1 MIGRMGALQYLW
13 RYRWL
18 YVLALP
24 AVAAVIVFNYLPI
37 YGISLAFRDFNAS
50 LGPFRSPWSKPLF
63 YNFWFLQ
70 DSEFWY
76 VLRNTVRI
84 SVVKFVF
91 SWPAPIVLALLL
103 NEVRRPGFKRVVQ
116 TISYLPHFISWV
128 ILAGITYR
136 VLGFE
141 ADSPINLVRSLFGL
155 PSVALMGDQSFFLP
169 LVVITAIFKE
179 VGWGTIIYLAA
190 MSTVNPELYE
200 QGEIDGAGR
209 LRQAWNIT
217 LPGILP
223 IIAILLVLQVPAILQ
238 AGLDQIWNL
247 ANPATRRVAYITDIY
262 VIRIG
267 LMQGQYSF
275 ATAVGLIYSVV
286 GLALTLIANRVSKGS
301 VGHGIF

>member
-1 MIGRMGALQYLW
+1 MGALQYLW

-103 NEVRRPGFKRVVQ
+103 NEVRRSRLQARGADDQLPPPLHLLGDPGRHHLPRPGFRGRQPDQPGPRPVRPGPGCADGRSVLLSAAGGDHGDLQ
-116 TISYLPHFISWV
+116 GGGLGHDHLPGRHEHHQS
-128 ILAGITYR
+128 R
-136 VLGFE
+136 
-141 ADSPINLVRSLFGL
+141 
-155 PSVALMGDQSFFLP
+155 ALR
-169 LVVITAIFKE
+169 
-179 VGWGTIIYLAA
+179 
-190 MSTVNPELYE
+190 
-200 QGEIDGAGR
+200 AGR
-209 LRQAWNIT
+209 DRRRRRRMRQAWNIT

-223 IIAILLVLQVPAILQ
+223 IIAILLVLQIPAILQ

-247 ANPATRRVAYITDIY
+247 SNPATRPGRLYHRYLRDPH
-262 VIRIG
+262 RPHG
-267 LMQGQYSF
+267 
-275 ATAVGLIYSVV
+275 
-286 GLALTLIANRVSKGS
+286 RGS
-301 VGHGIF
+301 TRSPPRSA

>member
-190 MSTVNPELYE
+190 MSTINPELYE

-223 IIAILLVLQVPAILQ
+223 IIAILLVLGIPGILS
-238 AGLDQIWNL
+238 AGFDQIYNL
-247 ANPATRRVAYITDIY
+247 MNPTIAEMAYVTDYY
-262 VIRIG
+262 VLR
-267 LMQGQYSF
+267 
-275 ATAVGLIYSVV
+275 VGLIQGNYAFAAAMGLVFSVI
-286 GLALTLIANRVSKGS
+286 ALVLVLSANWISKRSAGT
-301 VGHGIF
+301 GIW